1 MTTRIQCFSA
11 EIHGVLGHDTPG
23 AAFETF
29 GLLRVELNGE
39 RDVSAELAG
48 NVFHDVAELANAAH
62 RVERKSGIKLGWV
75 GRPGRCR
82 FQSTDVSPQVCHARL
97 NSATAS
103 SEDRARV

>member
-23 AAFETF
+23 SVVETF
-29 GLLRVELNGE
+29 GLLRIQFDREL
-39 RDVSAELAG
+39 DISAELAR